1 VNCWL
6 VLIVMEDATGN
17 IAIETRFVAAAFTLR
32 VAVACTVPDCAV
44 MVTVPGADPV
54 AAPPEAMLAI
64 FESEELHCTELVTS
78 FVVPFAR
85 WAVAL
90 NCW

>member
-1 VNCWL
+1 
-6 VLIVMEDATGN
+6 
-17 IAIETRFVAAAFTLR
+17 
-32 VAVACTVPDCAV
+32 